1 MYIPNS
7 MGCGASTEFDPSK
20 ETHDEFMARRMYET
34 YVKMNSVEQR
44 YYSLHANMGN
54 GRGGG

>member
-1 MYIPNS
+1 

-54 GRGGG
+54 GRGVGS